1 MSVSVCHSIHGIY
14 SLSVCVCVSV
24 CQSVTHWVLW
34 SMQLCDSPA
43 CSSSVFSLLLLVLVF
58 SMVWILWVWEETE
71 YNTCQCKKKK
81 KTLYGKCIAVYS
93 QVSSVCFS
101 LDAVVELGYSTCIL
115 WSTLWCFF
123 LSLKL
128 SVLIEKRP
136 AQYFN
141 ILFLYSTEKN
151 LIQSALERHEGEW
164 KMTIFIWVYLLK
176 RTLDQFLDFQQSLSF
191 KLCTYTI
198 WQTRFCWQ

>member
-1 MSVSVCHSIHGIY
+1 MVYILCLCVYVCLSVSQSHIECSGPCSCVTHLLAALVSSLFSFWFLY
-14 SLSVCVCVSV
+14 SLWCGYSGCERK
-24 CQSVTHWVLW
+24 QNTT
-34 SMQLCDSPA
+34 
-43 CSSSVFSLLLLVLVF
+43 LVNV
-58 SMVWILWVWEETE
+58 
-71 YNTCQCKKKK
+71 KKKK